1 MQLSIITINY
11 NTKDLIVQCINS
23 IPMGLGNTDILSYEI
38 ILVDNASTDGSVEI
52 IRNTFTTVKIIQNSV
67 NKGYAY
73 AVNRGIEAA
82 SGEYLLILNSDIM
95 FTNNCLLPL
104 INYIKENPRTGI
116 VGPQLIYPNGIL
128 QRSYGSIPSLSQAF
142 LDVFFIRF
150 IWVQIKNL
158 LKKRLGYNFDLNSKS
173 VSYIDGASMLIRR
186 EVVQE
191 IGYFDERFFFYAED
205 ADFCFRAHKKKW
217 DIMFIPQ
224 SQIIHRRGASSVKR
238 EQISFSIQLVK
249 ANLQFIEKHY
259 NKINLWIYKLL
270 TCFHFFVRFIKNW
283 IQLTLFFI
291 SGKENKKDQ
300 QNKKLEFIKK
310 MITSIFQ

>member
-38 ILVDNASTDGSVEI
+38 IVVDNASTDGSVEM

-238 EQISFSIQLVK
+238 EQILFSIQLVK

-259 NKINLWIYKLL
+259 NKINLWIYKFL

-291 SGKENKKDQ
+291 SGKENKKNQ

>member
-1 MQLSIITINY
+1 
-11 NTKDLIVQCINS
+11 
-23 IPMGLGNTDILSYEI
+23 MGLGNTDILSYEI

>member
-1 MQLSIITINY
+1 MQLSIIAINY

-23 IPMGLGNTDILSYEI
+23 IPMGLGNTNILSYEI
-38 ILVDNASTDGSVEI
+38 IVVDNVSTDGSVEM

-73 AVNRGIEAA
+73 AVNRGIEAT
-82 SGEYLLILNSDIM
+82 SGEYLLILNSDIV
-95 FTNNCLLPL
+95 FTKNCLLPL

-186 EVVQE
+186 KVVQE

-283 IQLTLFFI
+283 IQLALFFI

>member
-1 MQLSIITINY
+1 
-11 NTKDLIVQCINS
+11 
-23 IPMGLGNTDILSYEI
+23 MGLGNTDILSYEI
-38 ILVDNASTDGSVEI
+38 IVVDNASTDGSVEI

-82 SGEYLLILNSDIM
+82 SGQYLLILNSDII

-104 INYIKENPRTGI
+104 INYINENPRTGI

-128 QRSYGSIPSLSQAF
+128 QRSYGTIPSLSQAF

-158 LKKRLGYNFDLNSKS
+158 LKKRLGYKFDLNSKS
-173 VSYIDGASMLIRR
+173 VSYIDGASMFIRR

-238 EQISFSIQLVK
+238 EQILFSIQLVK

-259 NKINLWIYKLL
+259 NKINLWIYKFL
-270 TCFHFFVRFIKNW
+270 TCFHFFIRFIKNW

-300 QNKKLEFIKK
+300 QNKKLELIKK